1 VTADLTDALGPLAA
15 AWTAMVGAVVGSFL
29 NVVIARVPTG
39 ESIVHP
45 GSRCPCCR
53 APIRWYDNLPLVSWI
68 ALRARCRSCGA
79 RISPRYPLV
88 EALGAAA
95 ALVAF
100 ARHGF
105 SGAAAAEFAFAAGLL
120 ALAFI
125 DLDTWLLPNVI
136 TWPLM
141 GFGIA
146 MGAFAVTPASSIPRA
161 ASGAGLG
168 FAAFA
173 LVAWIGERV
182 FKKEALGFGDVWL
195 LACLGAWMGPAALL
209 PVVLLASIQ
218 GAVVGLSLIALGKGE
233 PGPPLPL
240 TAGPTES
247 PSLTATPTE
256 PLSAPRAREIQPAT
270 TPPSDSFTPPAL
282 PAVEDSQARTS
293 LAEALNVNDP
303 GADWIPPKHAVPFG
317 PFLVAGALEW
327 LWLGGLLARAVPM
340 LDLFR

>member
-1 VTADLTDALGPLAA
+1 VTAELPGALGLLAA
-15 AWTAMVGAVVGSFL
+15 AWVAIVGAAVGSFL

-88 EALGAAA
+88 EVLGAAA

-105 SGAAAAEFAFAAGLL
+105 SGTAAAEFAFAAGLL

-146 MGAFAVTPASSIPRA
+146 MGTFAVTPASSLRRA

-218 GAVVGLSLIALGKGE
+218 GSVVGLALIALGKGE
-233 PGPPLPL
+233 PGPPLP
-240 TAGPTES
+240 PTES
-247 PSLTATPTE
+247 PP
-256 PLSAPRAREIQPAT
+256 SAPVSTDPLDPSSRPAGEEG
-270 TPPSDSFTPPAL
+270 
-282 PAVEDSQARTS
+282 VVSQAGESPSVREP
-293 LAEALNVNDP
+293 EAMDEPEV
-303 GADWIPPKHAVPFG
+303 DWIPPKHAVPFG

-327 LWLGGLLARAVPM
+327 LWVGGLLAREIPV
-340 LDLFR
+340 LRLFR